1 MPWPCGSAHNIGAA
15 LTSSQLQLGSC
26 CLLGNLH
33 TVEDQGELQQ
43 PGAADLLPLVAQLFH
58 LIVKLG
64 VRGRDRQDPEP
75 LLMFCSMFCS
85 RANENVRMTQR

>member
-1 MPWPCGSAHNIGAA
+1 
-15 LTSSQLQLGSC
+15 
-26 CLLGNLH
+26 
-33 TVEDQGELQQ
+33 
-43 PGAADLLPLVAQLFH
+43 LVAQLFH